1 MTYVVLGALD
11 VWSGFAQP
19 ASQSVR
25 VNSESVNSESER
37 PRKCLQGSVLPAV
50 AGMTDKESQWVQL
63 FIPVVSN
70 GIQME

>member
-1 MTYVVLGALD
+1 MFGAGLLNQLANQYVLTPRVLI
-11 VWSGFAQP
+11 
-19 ASQSVR
+19 
-25 VNSESVNSESER
+25 NSESDR